1 MLTKQMKRRSKR
13 TPLAARRVF
22 RLSSCMALSLAIAY
36 GLAVPLPFMAPI
48 FAFILGMKPAPP
60 MQLKALF
67 MLLLLV
73 VLTTSTGLALI
84 PMLLHYPL
92 TGFLVVMVGLFFS
105 NYITVIAGKALVG
118 TFLTVG
124 ITLISAAGVASYS
137 LAVIVTQSLALGIAI
152 AAICQWLVY
161 PWFPEDKVIAELPAP
176 NGEQNDN
183 KTTQSNWIAIRA
195 TLIIMP
201 AYFIA
206 LTNPTMY
213 LAVIMKSVS
222 LSQQGSSLHARDA
235 GRELLGSTFMG
246 GCFAIL
252 FWFMLDL
259 VTTLP
264 MFTACMLLFSLYF
277 CSKFY
282 QVIKSN
288 FQPSFW
294 QNTIVTML
302 ILLGPAVEDSANGSD
317 VYAAFAVR
325 MGLFIAVTLYACLA
339 VYLLEL
345 IRYRRIISRRK
356 VTACE

>member
-1 MLTKQMKRRSKR
+1 MLTKLMAHRSQS
-13 TPLAARRVF
+13 TPLAARRVL
-22 RLSSCMALSLAIAY
+22 RLSFCIALSLAIAY
-36 GLAVPLPFMAPI
+36 GLAIPLPFITPI

-60 MQLKALF
+60 MGPKALT

-73 VLTTSTGLALI
+73 LITTGIGLALI
-84 PMLLHYPL
+84 PILLHYPVSAL
-92 TGFLVVMVGLFFS
+92 LIITVGLFFS
-105 NYITVIAGKALVG
+105 NYITVIAEKVLVG

-124 ITLISAAGVASYS
+124 ITLISAAGVANFS
-137 LAVIVTQSLALGIAI
+137 LAVTVIQALALGIAI

-161 PWFPEDKVIAELPAP
+161 PWFPEDSV
-176 NGEQNDN
+176 
-183 KTTQSNWIAIRA
+183 TTDEPPPSTESDEEKSARSNWLAIRA

-206 LTNPTMY
+206 LTNPAMY

-235 GRELLGSTFMG
+235 GRELLGSTFIG

-282 QVIKSN
+282 QIISSK
-288 FQPSFW
+288 FPPSFW
-294 QNTIVTML
+294 QNALVTML
-302 ILLGPAVEDSANGSD
+302 ILLGPAVEDSANGKD

-325 MGLFIAVTLYACLA
+325 MGLFVAVTLYACLA
-339 VYLLEL
+339 VYLLEFL
-345 IRYRRIISRRK
+345 RHRRLQK
-356 VTACE
+356 NA